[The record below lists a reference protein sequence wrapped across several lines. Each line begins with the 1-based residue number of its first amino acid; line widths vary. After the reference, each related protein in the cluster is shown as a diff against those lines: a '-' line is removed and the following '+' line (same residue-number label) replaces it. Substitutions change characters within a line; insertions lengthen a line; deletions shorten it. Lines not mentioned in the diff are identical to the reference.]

1 MSPPDDTAP
10 TSSSGL
16 VAGVDV
22 GSGYSK
28 AVVLDAAGAVL
39 GRGVAPTGH
48 DFAAAAAEALSQ
60 ALVEAGS
67 GREAL
72 TSVVATGYGRG
83 NVPFATATRTEID
96 CHARGAYHHVRR
108 AVTVVD
114 IGGQDNKVIRL
125 DDAGRRLDFT
135 MNRKCAAGT
144 GAFLEE
150 MAFWLRIAPDEMAR
164 LAERSTSSEV
174 HIGSYCTVF
183 ARTEVLARLREGAKV
198 EDLARAAF
206 ESVARRVL
214 ETRAM
219 TGEVALTGGVVAHN
233 PHFAEILSRVLGA
246 PVIVPPFPQHAGA
259 LGAAL
264 GALPPSPGPPAGE
277 AGIET

>member
-1 MSPPDDTAP
+1 MTPSAMI
-10 TSSSGL
+10 
-16 VAGVDV
+16 VAGLDV

-28 AVVLDAAGAVL
+28 AVLLGAGAEVL

-48 DFAAAAAEALSQ
+48 DFAAAADKALSQ
-60 ALVEAGS
+60 ALEEAGAT
-67 GREAL
+67 REAL
-72 TSVVATGYGRG
+72 GAVMATGYGRA
-83 NVPFATATRTEID
+83 NVPLATATRTEID

-108 AVTVVD
+108 AITVVD

-125 DDAGRRLDFT
+125 DARGRRMDFS

-150 MAFWLRIAPDEMAR
+150 LAFWLRIEPGEMAR

-174 HIGSYCTVF
+174 RIGSYCTVF

-198 EDLARAAF
+198 EDLARAAY

-233 PHFAEILSRVLGA
+233 PHFATILGRVLGA
-246 PVIVPPFPQHAGA
+246 EVLVPPFPQHTGA

-264 GALPPSPGPPAGE
+264 AALEPTGEDPG
-277 AGIET
+277 TT